1 MLLLV
6 SSACKNEDGEMVKT
20 TAKVDSL
27 SRELSRQ
34 QQLNDSLLSLRE
46 VDQDAD
52 NYPIYFGKE
61 FEELEDPENHIIK
74 ALKQQEDLIPLKPV
88 LGGTMEFRQIRIIS
102 EDWVL
107 AVYDDGHVQG
117 KSIYE
122 YELQDDGEVEFTAV
136 ATKLPE

>member
-61 FEELEDPENHIIK
+61 FEELEDPEEHIIN
-74 ALKQQEDLIPLKPV
+74 ALKGQEDLIPLKPV